1 MFNHKGSKPFKCE
14 ECDYSSVYKKD
25 VLRHSAVHNKDK
37 QVAPTIFSVLKQ
49 LQNDWSGYKYIFF

>member
-14 ECDYSSVYKKD
+14 ECDYSSVYRKD

-37 QVAPTIFSVLKQ
+37 QVAQTTR
-49 LQNDWSGYKYIFF
+49 SGYTGGGKNGWV